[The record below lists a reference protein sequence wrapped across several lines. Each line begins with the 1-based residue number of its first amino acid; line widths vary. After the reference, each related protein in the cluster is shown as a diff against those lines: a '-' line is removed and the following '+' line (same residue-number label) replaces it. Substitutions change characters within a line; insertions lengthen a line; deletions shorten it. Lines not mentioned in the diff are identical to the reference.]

1 MGRHSS
7 CYLEGRHPAAEPQGT
22 VVKGKEDGWAE
33 REGGRKGRE
42 DGEREDGRRKETKSL
57 NLGCYRFGH
66 GV

>member
-1 MGRHSS
+1 MTGGSADKLEPGGRQ
-7 CYLEGRHPAAEPQGT
+7 AGT
-22 VVKGKEDGWAE
+22 MRLNRRE
-33 REGGRKGRE
+33 RWSRARRTGGRKGRE